1 MRHRLEK
8 GIVSVA
14 LGVSMAFSMCPAT
27 VIAEEYADQ
36 TANEQEEASQE
47 TDQPDS
53 QPGDTED
60 TEDTEDTNDTEEE
73 SSTDTQTHDGI
84 TFEAWTATD
93 SLPTTA
99 GNYYL
104 ANDVTL
110 SDPWEAPK
118 GESRLDLNGKSIKKN
133 DGEESVAIEVPTAA
147 AFLDLYDYAGSGT
160 IQPSEGASV
169 AHGVDVYGVDVDD
182 IGAFRMHAGTIK
194 GFGLGVHVS
203 QAVFE
208 MSGGLITA
216 NSSDAESIGG
226 GVYFTSDG
234 VSTFDLS
241 GGEISN
247 NEVGSGAGAYVP
259 GNVAVRLSGA
269 PKVTGNTS
277 GDAARNVYFAKS
289 ESDVAGFAVTG
300 TFEEGASLGV
310 AKDMEGGDE
319 TAPVFTDGFKLAN
332 PDADPTAY
340 FTSDD
345 DAYVIAQTSLGEGYF
360 VRGYNVKLAEG
371 IEHGTVTLSKTKA
384 VEGDTVTITATAEE
398 GYALATLTATDAE
411 GKAVTITENAFVMP
425 ASEVTVNATFE
436 AENMLTVTFD
446 PNGGEGSM
454 APAKVVAGKDTK
466 LPTSTFTRSGYIF
479 ASWNTKPDGTGTRI
493 SNGATVKVTSDVTL
507 YAQWAKSGTASTGTA
522 SSTTAGSTATTL
534 AKTTDPTSVAA
545 VAAMVAA
552 GAGAAFVGTRKN
564 RKQ

>member
-60 TEDTEDTNDTEEE
+60 TKDTNDTEEE

-84 TFEAWTATD
+84 TFEAWTATG

-110 SDPWEAPK
+110 SDRWEAPM
-118 GESRLDLNGKSIKKN
+118 GESRLDLNGKSIKR
-133 DGEESVAIEVPTAA
+133 DAGEESVAIEVPTAA
-147 AFLDLYDYAGSGT
+147 FLDLYDYAGSGA
-160 IQPSEGASV
+160 IQPSEGAFV
-169 AHGVDVYGVDVDD
+169 AHGVDVYD

-216 NSSDAESIGG
+216 NGSRSDAESIGG

-234 VSTFDLS
+234 DSTFDLS

-289 ESDVAGFAVTG
+289 DSDVAGLAVTG

-332 PDADPTAY
+332 PDADPAAY

-345 DAYVIAQTSLGEGYF
+345 DAYVIAQTLLGEGYF

-507 YAQWAKSGTASTGTA
+507 YAQWAKSATASTGTA

>member
-60 TEDTEDTNDTEEE
+60 TKDTENAGDTKDTEEE
-73 SSTDTQTHDGI
+73 SSTDAQTHDGI

-110 SDPWEAPK
+110 SDPWEAPM
-118 GESRLDLNGKSIKKN
+118 GESRLDLNGKSIKR
-133 DGEESVAIEVPTAA
+133 DAGEESVAIEVPTAA
-147 AFLDLYDYAGSGT
+147 FLDLYDYAGSGA
-160 IQPSEGASV
+160 IQPSEGAFV
-169 AHGVDVYGVDVDD
+169 AHGVDVYD

-216 NSSDAESIGG
+216 NGSGSDAESIGG

-289 ESDVAGFAVTG
+289 DSDVAGFAVTG

-319 TAPVFTDGFKLAN
+319 TAPVFTAGFKLAN
-332 PDADPTAY
+332 PDADPAAY

-345 DAYVIAQTSLGEGYF
+345 DAYVIAQTLLGEGYF

-411 GKAVTITENAFVMP
+411 GEAVTITENAFVMP

-466 LPTSTFTRSGYIF
+466 LPASTFTRSGYIF

>member
-60 TEDTEDTNDTEEE
+60 TKDTEEE
-73 SSTDTQTHDGI
+73 SSTDAQTHDGI

-110 SDPWEAPK
+110 SDPWEAPM
-118 GESRLDLNGKSIKKN
+118 GESRLDLNGKSIKR
-133 DGEESVAIEVPTAA
+133 DAGEKSVAIEVPTA
-147 AFLDLYDYAGSGT
+147 AFLDLYDYAGSGA
-160 IQPSEGASV
+160 IQPSEGAFV
-169 AHGVDVYGVDVDD
+169 AHGVDVYE
-182 IGAFRMHAGTIK
+182 IGAFKMHAGTIK

-208 MSGGLITA
+208 MSGGLITQ
-216 NSSDAESIGG
+216 NGDGTDAESIGG
-226 GVYFTSDG
+226 GVYFTPDG
-234 VSTFDLS
+234 KSTFNLT
-241 GGEISN
+241 GGEISYN
-247 NEVGSGAGAYVP
+247 KAGLGAGVYVP
-259 GNVAVRLSGA
+259 GNVAASFSGA
-269 PKVTGNTS
+269 PKVTGNTA
-277 GDAARNVYFAKS
+277 GDVARNVYFAKGDS
-289 ESDVAGFAVTG
+289 AAAGFAVFAVTG
-300 TFEEGASLGV
+300 KFVQGASIGV
-310 AKDMEGGDE
+310 TKDMEGGDE
-319 TAPVFTDGFKLAN
+319 TAPVFTEGFELEN
-332 PDADPTAY
+332 PDVDPAAY
-340 FTSDD
+340 FASDD
-345 DAYVIAQTSLGEGYF
+345 DAYVIAQTLLGEGYF
-360 VRGYNVKLAEG
+360 VRGYNVRLAEG

-522 SSTTAGSTATTL
+522 SSTTAGSVGSTATTL